1 MLETNNVFFLAKASC
16 VLNETSIY
24 CKQQI
29 VGNQV
34 VFFFT
39 VPIKESME

>member
-1 MLETNNVFFLAKASC
+1 MLETNNVFFLTKASC
-16 VLNETSIY
+16 VLNETCMY

-29 VGNQV
+29 VGNQD
-34 VFFFT
+34 VFIFT